1 MISNATAPVGWLNME
16 TSPETIA
23 SRAFEPAAQPT
34 ESVRKHNRD
43 WTESERRAIGTHL
56 RAPYHLSA
64 QAGPEAKAFLLDEG
78 FKIAQRSILSQENSG
93 ARATLSE
100 MAASVWIEKVTRS
113 EIPDRSHYA
122 SAANEVRALKV
133 GVLSRYQ

>member
-1 MISNATAPVGWLNME
+1 LAEHG

-78 FKIAQRSILSQENSG
+78 FKIAQRSG